1 MLLQVNQHFKEVQEF
16 LIQVLEDH
24 TLRVSNLIPY
34 KP

>member
-16 LIQVLEDH
+16 LIQVLEDL